1 MPTSPEPTPD
11 SPLPALREIRRR
23 LRLGA
28 LTKGEIEL
36 EQWFVETHI
45 ARCERLDV
53 RSTMAEQ
60 LRAAYAENTDVSLLF
75 YGHGGTGKSTELA
88 KLSSEI
94 GQSFLIVHF
103 SIKDH
108 LDLVSFDANDLLL
121 VIAEQVLKIAQQT
134 DLGLADD
141 ALEDV
146 HDFFAEKTQSHA
158 TTRSSN
164 LAVGGKVQAGVNGL
178 LPGLLKIFAGFSADL
193 KIGET
198 RENTYVHRFK
208 QKPGALLTAVNGV
221 LSAVRQSLRSRGQGL
236 LLIVEDL
243 DKLDLAPSRRLFVE
257 NTSRLRGLAAS
268 VIYTVP
274 IFIVYSPDWGL
285 ISRSFTRSYGLPMIK
300 VSECDGQRCQIGHET
315 LLMIINR
322 RLAGASAVPAF
333 TIPAVELAIQKTGGV
348 LQHLFEVLS
357 MSTEISGVTL
367 PVSEDAVRAALDIRR
382 GELWSEITIPSLAS
396 EKLVGVERV
405 EQLYERLADHVR
417 ANRSGPGQPANTDP
431 INQLLLRCHALIE
444 YNGQRWVGVHP
455 LVEENL
461 IRAGRLARF

>member
-1 MPTSPEPTPD
+1 MATSPNTASD
-11 SPLPALREIRRR
+11 NPLLALREVRRR

-28 LTKGEIEL
+28 LSREEIE
-36 EQWFVETHI
+36 QKNWFVETHT

-53 RSTMAEQ
+53 RVTMAEQ
-60 LRAAYAENTDVSLLF
+60 LRAAYAENIDVSLLF

-88 KLSSEI
+88 KLSSEL
-94 GQSFLIVHF
+94 GDKFLIVRF

-121 VIAEQVLKIAQQT
+121 VIAEQALQAAQKAG
-134 DLGLADD
+134 LGLAND
-141 ALEDV
+141 ALQDV
-146 HDFFAEKTQSHA
+146 HDFFSERTESL
-158 TTRSSN
+158 TTKRSSD
-164 LAVGGKVQAGVNGL
+164 LAVGGKVEAGINGL
-178 LPGLLKIFAGFSADL
+178 LPGLLKIFASFSADL

-208 QKPGALLTAVNGV
+208 QKPGALLTAVNGL
-221 LSAVRQSLRSRGQGL
+221 LSAVRQSLRAQQQGL

-274 IFIVYSPDWGL
+274 IFVVYSPDWGL

-300 VSECDGQRCQIGHET
+300 VSESSGQRCQVGHET
-315 LLMIINR
+315 LLTIINR
-322 RLAGASAVPAF
+322 RLDHASATPAF
-333 TIPAVELAIQKTGGV
+333 ALDAVELAIQKTGGV

-357 MSTEISGVTL
+357 MATEISGVKL
-367 PVSEDAVRAALDIRR
+367 PISIDAVRAALDIRR

-396 EKLVGVERV
+396 EKLVGVEKV
-405 EQLYERLADHVR
+405 EQLYERLADHAR
-417 ANRSGPGQPANTDP
+417 ANRAGPGQPANTDP

-461 IRAGRLARF
+461 IRAGRLAAV